1 MYGLYPRKGS
11 IMIGAD
17 ADIAIW
23 DADKKVTLS
32 HDLMKHGSDY
42 TPYEGMEVTGWP
54 VKTLVRGALV
64 ADNGRV
70 VGTPGFGQFQ
80 PRQTS
85 RSL

>member
-32 HDLMKHGSDY
+32 HDLMQHGSDY

-54 VKTLVRGALV
+54 VKTLVRGMLV

-80 PRQTS
+80 SRQTS